1 MPMRLHPKLSAKYY
15 GPFLVLRKVGQVAFY
30 LQLPKTLL
38 YIRFSMCQLKKVV
51 GSHEVEADLPEQ
63 LHSQTSICLPS
74 KVLDKRSVHQ
84 AEQEDFVKQVLIQWQ
99 NGVLTQPLGKT

>member
-1 MPMRLHPKLSAKYY
+1 
-15 GPFLVLRKVGQVAFY
+15 
-30 LQLPKTLL
+30 
-38 YIRFSMCQLKKVV
+38 MCQLKKVV